1 MGASDELLRPQ
12 VLNKVQ
18 DAVEDV
24 GYGPGQLAGGPSP
37 FLPLRLTR
45 QDLIQRLHQVT
56 VVARRLLY
64 PATTPGARR
73 CPRPDC
79 HNPDDSSRQVD
90 RHD

>member
-1 MGASDELLRPQ
+1 MGASDELSRPQ

-24 GYGPGQLAGGPSP
+24 RHGPGQLAGRPSP

-45 QDLIQRLHQVT
+45 QDLIQRLDGIT
-56 VVARRLLY
+56 VAARRLLY

-73 CPRPDC
+73 CPRPGC

>member
-1 MGASDELLRPQ
+1 MGASDGLLRPE
-12 VLNKVQ
+12 VLNEVQ

-24 GYGPGQLAGGPSP
+24 RYGPGQLAGGPSP
-37 FLPLRLTR
+37 FLPLRLTL
-45 QDLIQRLHQVT
+45 QDLIQRLDEVT
-56 VVARRLLY
+56 AVARLLLY

-73 CPRPDC
+73 WSRPDC